1 MDTVRDESG
10 LWSKVMA
17 VESWKLLGKTYPTIN
32 NDPYYPWPPDRK
44 GDAYN
49 DPDHGWIIP
58 DALVVCIVSGGDNLS
73 GGLYQTGTAAHA
85 LHVLLKD
92 TGWTLGTVDVTG
104 TYDLETEKESTLAN
118 IQEVQKIWGGMLVWE
133 YVFDDNDKIVER
145 KLHLRNED
153 TWQNYTGFQIRY
165 AKNLKHITRSDNNDI
180 VTRLYPFGEND
191 LDIYA
196 INDGKKYVENYSY
209 TDSILFGVFKD
220 QKIHDQQELKEKA
233 EKALAKMCKPRRTY
247 RIKMADLRTLPEY
260 QHEDFQLG
268 DIVDVI
274 DEDLSIN
281 LQARIVRHRHNVF
294 MPWQCE
300 LEVGEPE
307 ERLVSSLKSSFDI
320 AKYVKETVRPNKG
333 ISQIVKGVLDTFHTA
348 IQGAGGDFEVS
359 DGVATW
365 WETDDEGERTGNL
378 VRITPKG
385 MLISDDGGQT
395 SQLAITGEGIAA
407 EAIVGTLGMFAKV
420 RADQIVIGDDGE
432 KIPSELLDTSYI
444 DTQVDE
450 LDIAMSNLGNTITNA
465 FSDGYITNIEAQSLN
480 LARNS
485 VVKEATDVKA
495 IATSL
500 QVSTTALTTAINT
513 LNTEVNKYV
522 GKSSYPIAVTAANR
536 TALNNAFTALEAAIV
551 ALYAA
556 IDQKQIAEVMDY
568 VDIQKKDLD
577 ESIGELDDIIA
588 TAFSDNVI
596 TNIEAQSLKTA
607 MWSILQE
614 AGDVFSIADALGI
627 DTDDVEETTDVLYA
641 LLTENY
647 IDQEEYPIE
656 VSTINREAILSAFA
670 DLETAIVA
678 LYEAIDQKRISN
690 VSSSLT
696 NYIDGIG
703 TTLTGLID
711 SKIDT
716 WFYEGTP
723 TLTNNPAKD
732 WTTNTIKDKHL
743 DDLYYN
749 TANGYVYRFVYESNA
764 YKWVRIKDTDI
775 VAAMQIASLA
785 QDTAD
790 SKRRIFVTQPVPPY
804 DIGDLWRV
812 TNVSGV
818 DFKICTATRLV
829 GDYDANDWANVDK
842 TKDYIDTQKQE
853 LDGAIGDLDDT
864 ISTAFSDGVITNI
877 EAQGLKIA
885 RDSVVKEATDVKA
898 IATSLQVSTTA
909 LTTAINTLNTEVNK
923 YVGKSSYPIA
933 VTAANRTALNNAF
946 TNLETAIVTLY
957 ESIDIKRASD
967 IDSTLRD
974 DLQLASPLPG
984 YVKLGSEGVRV
995 YDAQNNI
1002 RGIFGSW
1009 LADAIRKYG
1018 IKIIDGEIYSTT
1030 FQTGAEDATTYIR
1043 LDPSGDF
1050 SAFCDGDRMIFM
1062 QASAYEG
1069 RIHLST
1075 ANDEYEGLR
1084 LTASFNFN
1092 QIPCGG
1098 VSGTS
1103 GGLTNRGLHLHAHGD
1118 IIMNPG
1124 GGYEVYV
1131 SGNHFVTGSKNA
1143 IMPTDSYGQ
1152 RLLYSYETPESK
1164 FMDEGTAELISGFC
1178 RIDIDPIFLE
1188 TIEPNTPETPF
1199 IVHLTPYDWLNL
1211 RVAEMGNSYFIVEEK
1226 DGLSGKFSWQLS
1238 ATRRGYA
1245 GVRLEQVDDGEELL
1259 TSNWEDD
1266 LFEFAGQED

>member
-1 MDTVRDESG
+1 
-10 LWSKVMA
+10 
-17 VESWKLLGKTYPTIN
+17 
-32 NDPYYPWPPDRK
+32 
-44 GDAYN
+44 
-49 DPDHGWIIP
+49 
-58 DALVVCIVSGGDNLS
+58 
-73 GGLYQTGTAAHA
+73 
-85 LHVLLKD
+85 
-92 TGWTLGTVDVTG
+92 
-104 TYDLETEKESTLAN
+104 
-118 IQEVQKIWGGMLVWE
+118 
-133 YVFDDNDKIVER
+133 
-145 KLHLRNED
+145 
-153 TWQNYTGFQIRY
+153 
-165 AKNLKHITRSDNNDI
+165 
-180 VTRLYPFGEND
+180 
-191 LDIYA
+191 
-196 INDGKKYVENYSY
+196 
-209 TDSILFGVFKD
+209 
-220 QKIHDQQELKEKA
+220 
-233 EKALAKMCKPRRTY
+233 
-247 RIKMADLRTLPEY
+247 
-260 QHEDFQLG
+260 
-268 DIVDVI
+268 
-274 DEDLSIN
+274 
-281 LQARIVRHRHNVF
+281 
-294 MPWQCE
+294 
-300 LEVGEPE
+300 
-307 ERLVSSLKSSFDI
+307 
-320 AKYVKETVRPNKG
+320 
-333 ISQIVKGVLDTFHTA
+333 
-348 IQGAGGDFEVS
+348 
-359 DGVATW
+359 
-365 WETDDEGERTGNL
+365 
-378 VRITPKG
+378 

-500 QVSTTALTTAINT
+500 QVSTTALTTAIST

-588 TAFSDNVI
+588 TAFSDNVITNIEAQSLKTAMWSILQEAGDVFSIADALGIDTDDVEETTDVLYALLTENYIDQEEYPIEVSTINREAILSAFADLETAIVALYEAIDQKRISNVSSSLTNYIDGIGTTLTGLIDSKIDTWFYEGTPTLTNNPAKDWTTNTIKDKHLDDLYYNTANGYVYRFVYESNAYKWVRIKDTDIVAAMQIASLAQDTADSKRRIFVTQPVPPYDIGDLWRVTNVSGVDFKICTATRLVGDYDANDWANVDKTKDYIDTQKQELDGAIGDLDDIISTAFSDNVI

>member
-1 MDTVRDESG
+1 MQIPKYITINDTLGRPRAFLSPEADKIKECWMDRRLNEESTFTFHVPATSKKLSELGPESRIIAGDREFVILKPDAMDTVRDDAG
-10 LWSKVMA
+10 QTWTKVMA

-32 NDPYYPWPPDRK
+32 NDPDYPWPPDRK

-58 DALVVCIVSGGDNLS
+58 DALVVCIISGGNNLS

-104 TYDLETEKESTLAN
+104 TYDLETEKESTLTN

-153 TWQNYTGFQIRY
+153 TWRNYTGFQIRY

-191 LDIYA
+191 LDIYS
-196 INDGKKYVENYSY
+196 INDGKKYIEDHSY
-209 TDSILFGVFKD
+209 TDSVLIGIFKD

-274 DEDLSIN
+274 DEDLGIN
-281 LQARIVRHRHNVF
+281 LQARVVRHRHNVF

-450 LDIAMSNLGNTITNA
+450 LDTAIGDLDDTISTA
-465 FSDGYITNIEAQSLN
+465 FSDGVITNIEAQGLKI
-480 LARNS
+480 ARDS

-500 QVSTTALTTAINT
+500 QVSTTALTTAINA

-522 GKSSYPIAVTAANR
+522 DKSLYPIAVTTANR

-551 ALYAA
+551 ALY
-556 IDQKQIAEVMDY
+556 
-568 VDIQKKDLD
+568 
-577 ESIGELDDIIA
+577 
-588 TAFSDNVI
+588 
-596 TNIEAQSLKTA
+596 
-607 MWSILQE
+607 
-614 AGDVFSIADALGI
+614 
-627 DTDDVEETTDVLYA
+627 
-641 LLTENY
+641 
-647 IDQEEYPIE
+647 
-656 VSTINREAILSAFA
+656 
-670 DLETAIVA
+670 
-678 LYEAIDQKRISN
+678 EAIDAKKAST
-690 VSSSLT
+690 LT

-703 TTLTGLID
+703 TTLEGLID
-711 SKIDT
+711 GKIDT

-775 VAAMQIASLA
+775 VAAMQVASLA

-818 DFKICTATRLV
+818 DFKICTATRIV
-829 GDYDANDWANVDK
+829 GNYDANDWANVDK

-853 LDGAIGDLDDT
+853 LDGAIGELDDI

-898 IATSLQVSTTA
+898 IATSLQISTTA
-909 LTTAINTLNTEVNK
+909 LTTAISTLNTEVNK

-1062 QASAYEG
+1062 QASAGEG
-1069 RIHLST
+1069 RINLST
-1075 ANDEYEGLR
+1075 ANDEYEGLK
-1084 LTASFNFN
+1084 LTASFGFN

-1098 VSGTS
+1098 VSGTG
-1103 GGLTNRGLHLHAHGD
+1103 GGLTNRGLHLHAYGD

-1124 GGYEVYV
+1124 GGYKVYV

-1245 GVRLEQVDDGEELL
+1245 GERMRRVDDGGELL
-1259 TSNWEDD
+1259 TSNWEDE
-1266 LFEFAGQED
+1266 LLEHAKQEG

>member
-1 MDTVRDESG
+1 MQIPKYITINDALGRPRAFLSPEADKIKECWMDRRLNEESTFTFHVPATSKKLSELGPESRIIAGDREFVILKPDAMDTVRDDAG
-10 LWSKVMA
+10 QTWTKVMA

-32 NDPYYPWPPDRK
+32 NDPDYPWPPDRK

-85 LHVLLKD
+85 LYALLKG

-104 TYDLETEKESTLAN
+104 TYDLETEKESTLTN
-118 IQEVQKIWGGMLVWE
+118 IQEVQKIWGGLLVWE
-133 YVFDDNDKIVER
+133 YVFDDDNKIVER
-145 KLHLRNED
+145 KLHLRDED
-153 TWQNYTGFQIRY
+153 TWRNYTGFQIRY
-165 AKNLKHITRSDNNDI
+165 AKNLKHITRTDNNDI
-180 VTRLYPFGEND
+180 VTRLYAFGEND

-209 TDSILFGVFKD
+209 TDEIWWGIFQD
-220 QKIHDQQELKEKA
+220 QKIHEQQELKEKA
-233 EKALAKMCKPRRTY
+233 EKALAKMCRPRRTY

-260 QHEDFQLG
+260 KHESFQLG
-268 DIVDVI
+268 DMIDVI
-274 DEDLSIN
+274 DEDLNID
-281 LQARIVRHRHNVF
+281 LQSRVVRHRHNVF

-450 LDIAMSNLGNTITNA
+450 LD
-465 FSDGYITNIEAQSLN
+465 
-480 LARNS
+480 
-485 VVKEATDVKA
+485 
-495 IATSL
+495 
-500 QVSTTALTTAINT
+500 TAI
-513 LNTEVNKYV
+513 
-522 GKSSYPIAVTAANR
+522 G
-536 TALNNAFTALEAAIV
+536 
-551 ALYAA
+551 
-556 IDQKQIAEVMDY
+556 D
-568 VDIQKKDLD
+568 
-577 ESIGELDDIIA
+577 LDDIIA

-711 SKIDT
+711 GKIDT

-775 VAAMQIASLA
+775 VAAMQIASAA

-885 RDSVVKEATDVKA
+885 RDSVVKEATDVKT

-923 YVGKSSYPIA
+923 YVDKTTYPIA
-933 VTAANRTALNNAF
+933 VTTVNRTALNNAF

-957 ESIDIKRASD
+957 ESIDIKRASY

-1018 IKIIDGEIYSTT
+1018 VKIIDGEIYST
-1030 FQTGAEDATTYIR
+1030 QYRTGAEGSNTYVQVGPGNYIR
-1043 LDPSGDF
+1043 CYVNNQLQFALNGGVLGGEMEFLYDGTQSMWLYTADNHAHITSRGNRDFYMWSEYGNNGYTLYSSGRMDIYSYGDVSYISMYADQVSCSGDF
-1050 SAFCDGDRMIFM
+1050 VATQKFCVHDTE
-1062 QASAYEG
+1062 SYG
-1069 RIHLST
+1069 RRVLSVRESPDIRFVIEDM
-1075 ANDEYEGLR
+1075 AK
-1084 LTASFNFN
+1084 
-1092 QIPCGG
+1092 
-1098 VSGTS
+1098 
-1103 GGLTNRGLHLHAHGD
+1103 LTNG
-1118 IIMNPG
+1118 I
-1124 GGYEVYV
+1124 
-1131 SGNHFVTGSKNA
+1131 
-1143 IMPTDSYGQ
+1143 
-1152 RLLYSYETPESK
+1152 
-1164 FMDEGTAELISGFC
+1164 C
-1178 RIDIDPIFLE
+1178 RVNIDPIFWE
-1188 TIEPNTPETPF
+1188 CIEPNNEHRWL
-1199 IVHLTPYDWLNL
+1199 IHLTPYGNGSLYVDSIADNYFT
-1211 RVAEMGNSYFIVEEK
+1211 VKGNSDVEFAW
-1226 DGLSGKFSWQLS
+1226 SLS
-1238 ATRRGYA
+1238 AKRKGFA
-1245 GVRLEQVDDGEELL
+1245 DIWMKEMEEDGEGEEVL

-1266 LFEFAGQED
+1266 LLG